1 MRERV
6 SGRARPWRPGAHL
19 GGLRVPAR
27 RGSAAGLP
35 GCPRPAGLRVLRCR
49 PASLS
54 LPHLGA
60 TLTGT
65 PTLHPR
71 PGSRAVSPPPTCARA
86 TPPGHP
92 TVPPTGSVRIAVQR
106 PLVSLVST
114 ITSQFLRP
122 RVQPFEEARPCPAPV
137 GSSSRDTGQDSG
149 NRHQPGQLLLHR
161 AGLRGAT
168 GPAQGRGRRPR
179 GCARGAGCPGLVA
192 AGKGDRAMW
201 RGRRPRAGPEPRKAP
216 QPEARITRGPCGDCV
231 SGASQCN
238 LGGSAAS
245 GEVVGPPPSREGRGS
260 RCVRVS
266 GSA

>member
-65 PTLHPR
+65 PHCTPAPEAGPSPHLPPVRGRLPLDTPLSLPR
-71 PGSRAVSPPPTCARA
+71 DLFASPSSGLWSALSPPSPPNFSDPECSLLRRPDHAPPQWAAALGTLGRA
-86 TPPGHP
+86 QGTD
-92 TVPPTGSVRIAVQR
+92 TNQ
-106 PLVSLVST
+106 
-114 ITSQFLRP
+114 
-122 RVQPFEEARPCPAPV
+122 
-137 GSSSRDTGQDSG
+137 GSSCSTEPVSVA
-149 NRHQPGQLLLHR
+149 PR
-161 AGLRGAT
+161 ALRRGGGGDRGAVP
-168 GPAQGRGRRPR
+168 G
-179 GCARGAGCPGLVA
+179 GAGCPGLVA